1 MARTKI
7 PRLIRWLL
15 FPVILLLAPPIP
27 LMGSEAAAEDDVQ
40 GRAPSGGTGLALSAG
55 AARGLAH
62 AGALKV
68 LEERRVRIDC
78 IAGTSMGAVIGAL
91 YASGYSPAEI
101 EAVVR
106 SVDWQE
112 VFSDRPERPQV
123 PLDQR
128 IDHVPAVGRL
138 GLDSGRIHLPRAIE
152 SDYRINRLLIKL
164 LTGPGLSAEG
174 DFDRLPIPFRSV
186 AADLRT
192 GEKVIASK
200 GSLARAVRASIS
212 IPVALP
218 PVEEGDRT
226 LVDGGVVD
234 DLPMGVV
241 RGMGA
246 RRVIAVDARMPPL
259 PPEEYRDA
267 IGVVRK
273 LFEVLGRNREA
284 PAESTDLLIVPE
296 LGDIGYED
304 YALYERIMAI
314 GAEGTERALD
324 NTGLRFPGD
333 AAAASAPR
341 HPARAESLRIRE
353 LRIAGNHAVREDL
366 IRETIDIHPGSGSVA
381 LEHALEG
388 MDALHATR
396 LFDSIWLDVEPA
408 TGGSA
413 MAGLGGTSAGHV
425 ATLRVDEGWRW
436 TVDGGFSYNEAD
448 QVGGFARLRNR
459 NVWGYSESFD
469 LTAAA
474 SDAELRLLTQ
484 LSGNR
489 LFTPAIGYYARGMA
503 LAGQAAGVRRA

>member
-1 MARTKI
+1 MDRTTV
-7 PRLIRWLL
+7 PRHIRR
-15 FPVILLLAPPIP
+15 LLLPAMLFLVLPIR
-27 LMGSEAAAEDDVQ
+27 LAGSEAAAEDNAQ
-40 GRAPSGGTGLALSAG
+40 RRAPSGGTGLALSAG

-62 AGALKV
+62 AGVLKV
-68 LEERRVRIDC
+68 LEERGIRIDC

-112 VFSDRPERPQV
+112 VFSDRPERPQI

-138 GLDSGRIHLPRAIE
+138 GIDSGRIELPRAIE

-164 LTGPGLSAEG
+164 LTGPGLAAGG

-218 PVEEGDRT
+218 PVEDGNRT

-246 RRVIAVDARMPPL
+246 RRVIAVDIRMPPL
-259 PPEEYRDA
+259 PPEEYQDA

-314 GAEGTERALD
+314 GAEGAERALD
-324 NTGLRFPGD
+324 NTGITFPWRRRRRERPATSRARRVAPHPRAAYRRESRGPGGSHPRDDRHSSREWLGRPRARARGHGCAPCDTAFRFDLARRRAGD
-333 AAAASAPR
+333 RRQCDGGPR
-341 HPARAESLRIRE
+341 RNVGWPRGDPARGR
-353 LRIAGNHAVREDL
+353 
-366 IRETIDIHPGSGSVA
+366 
-381 LEHALEG
+381 
-388 MDALHATR
+388 
-396 LFDSIWLDVEPA
+396 
-408 TGGSA
+408 
-413 MAGLGGTSAGHV
+413 GLA
-425 ATLRVDEGWRW
+425 
-436 TVDGGFSYNEAD
+436 VDGGRRVLV
-448 QVGGFARLRNR
+448 QRGGSGGRLRTAPEPQCLGLR
-459 NVWGYSESFD
+459 RKLRSDRGSE
-469 LTAAA
+469 
-474 SDAELRLLTQ
+474 R
-484 LSGNR
+484 
-489 LFTPAIGYYARGMA
+489 
-503 LAGQAAGVRRA
+503 RRATAC